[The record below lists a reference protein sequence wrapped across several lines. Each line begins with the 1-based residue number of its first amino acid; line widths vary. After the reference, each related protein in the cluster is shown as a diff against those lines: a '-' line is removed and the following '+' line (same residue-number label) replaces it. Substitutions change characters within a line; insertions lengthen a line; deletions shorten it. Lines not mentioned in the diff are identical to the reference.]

1 MFKHQV
7 SEWGYNNT
15 FSILIQEQRRLSPLK
30 SWMCTHAHTSLDKF
44 LAMDGDFTKPML
56 FTAETPQRKFVAYI
70 DPDNRFCIEDK
81 LSQVT
86 IPPYC

>member
-1 MFKHQV
+1 
-7 SEWGYNNT
+7 
-15 FSILIQEQRRLSPLK
+15 
-30 SWMCTHAHTSLDKF
+30 MCTHAYTSLDKF
-44 LAMDGDFTKPML
+44 IAMKGDFTKPML

-86 IPPYC
+86 TTLYIVLYIFNTPVYGTQTDRKRARR

>member
-1 MFKHQV
+1 M
-7 SEWGYNNT
+7 E
-15 FSILIQEQRRLSPLK
+15 
-30 SWMCTHAHTSLDKF
+30 
-44 LAMDGDFTKPML
+44 GDFTKPML

-86 IPPYC
+86 TALFLLLNQLYNPRAAYCNSKAADSYRYFFEGFIFKRIFF